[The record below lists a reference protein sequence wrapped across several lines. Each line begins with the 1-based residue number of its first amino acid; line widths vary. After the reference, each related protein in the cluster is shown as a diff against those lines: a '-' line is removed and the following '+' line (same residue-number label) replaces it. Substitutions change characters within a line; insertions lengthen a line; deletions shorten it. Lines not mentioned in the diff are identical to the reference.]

1 MMLPQELI
9 RQKRDGMELSAADI
23 REFINGVAQYRV
35 SEGQIAAFAMATY
48 FAGMKPS
55 EAVAL
60 TMAMRDSG
68 RVLDWRGMALNGPVV
83 DKHSTGGVGDV
94 VSLMLGPMLAACGCF
109 VPMISGRGLGHTG
122 GTLDK
127 LDSIPG
133 YQTNITIEKFQSVV
147 CSVGVA
153 IIGQTVELAPADSRI
168 YATRDVTAT
177 VESIPLIT
185 SSILSKKL
193 AAGLDALVMDVKVGS
208 GAFMPTLEKSREL
221 ADSIVQVGN
230 GAGMTTTALLT
241 DMNQSLAPCAG
252 NALEVRCA
260 IEYLRGAYTAP
271 AMARLHEV
279 TMALGVELLACSGCF
294 QDKMAGF
301 ARLERSLQNGTAAEI
316 FQKMVAALGGPA
328 DLLSRPTAYLAAAPV
343 VVDVKARDAGIV
355 AGFNTRA
362 LGLTVVALGGGR
374 QRADDPIN
382 PAVGLT
388 DIVAIGEKVARG
400 DLLARI
406 HAADAASAAAAEASF
421 RQALVMAERA
431 SAAVLAVV
439 PTATASSVVEAV
451 RPR

>member
-1 MMLPQELI
+1 MLPQEFI

-23 REFINGVAQYRV
+23 REFINGIAQDRV

-48 FAGMKPS
+48 FTGMTPS

-68 RVLDWRGMALNGPVV
+68 RVLDWRGMQLHGPVV

-94 VSLMLGPMLAACGCF
+94 VSLILGPMLAACGCF

-133 YQTNITIEKFQSVV
+133 YQTNITIEKFQTVV
-147 CSVGVA
+147 RDVGVA
-153 IIGQTVELAPADSRI
+153 IIGQTAELAPADKRI

-185 SSILSKKL
+185 GSILSKKL
-193 AAGLDALVMDVKVGS
+193 AAGLDALVMDVKIGS
-208 GAFMPTLEKSREL
+208 GAFMPTLDKSREL
-221 ADSIVQVGN
+221 ATSIVDAGN

-252 NALEVRCA
+252 NAIEVRCA
-260 IEYLRGAYTAP
+260 IDYLTGGYSKP
-271 AMARLHEV
+271 EMSRLHEV
-279 TMALGVELLACSGCF
+279 TMALGVELLSCSGCF

-328 DLLSRPTAYLAAAPV
+328 DLMSRPTAYLAVAPV
-343 VVDVKARDAGIV
+343 VMDVKAREVGIV
-355 AGFNTRA
+355 AGFDTRA
-362 LGLTVVALGGGR
+362 LGLAVVQLGGGR
-374 QRADDPIN
+374 QRASDTIN
-382 PAVGLT
+382 PAVGFS
-388 DIVAIGEKVARG
+388 DIAAIGAKVKRG
-400 DLLARI
+400 DLLARV
-406 HAADAASAAAAEASF
+406 HAADAETADVAQVAFLKSIAIGDQAS
-421 RQALVMAERA
+421 
-431 SAAVLAVV
+431 V
-439 PTATASSVVEAV
+439 PQPAVVEAV
-451 RPR
+451 RLL

>member
-1 MMLPQELI
+1 MLPQELI
-9 RQKRDGMELSAADI
+9 RQKRDGIELSAEDI
-23 REFINGVAQYRV
+23 REFINGVAQDRV
-35 SEGQIAAFAMATY
+35 SEGQIAAFTMATY
-48 FAGMKPS
+48 FKGMTRA

-133 YQTNITIEKFQSVV
+133 YQTNFTIEKFQAVV
-147 CSVGVA
+147 RDVGVA
-153 IIGQTVELAPADSRI
+153 IIGQTAELAPADKRI

-185 SSILSKKL
+185 GSILSKKH

-208 GAFMPTLEKSREL
+208 GAFMPTLDKSREL
-221 ADSIVQVGN
+221 ARSIVEVGCGTSTVR

-241 DMNQSLAPCAG
+241 DMNQSLASCAG
-252 NALEVRCA
+252 NAIEVRCA
-260 IEYLRGAYTAP
+260 IDYLTGGYTKP
-271 AMARLHEV
+271 EMSRLHEV
-279 TMALGVELLACSGCF
+279 TMALGVELLASSGRF

-301 ARLERSLQNGTAAEI
+301 AQLERSLQSGSAAEI
-316 FQKMVAALGGPA
+316 FQKMVAALGGPL
-328 DLLSRPTAYLAAAPV
+328 DLLARPTAYLAAAPV
-343 VVDVKARDAGIV
+343 VVDVMAREDGVV

-362 LGLTVVALGGGR
+362 LGLAVVELGGGR
-374 QRADDPIN
+374 QRASDTIN
-382 PAVGLT
+382 PAVGFT
-388 DIVAIGEKVARG
+388 DIVAIGAKVQRG
-400 DLLARI
+400 DVLVRI
-406 HAADAASAAAAEASF
+406 HAADAETAKVAQVALLESISIGDQASIPQPA
-421 RQALVMAERA
+421 
-431 SAAVLAVV
+431 
-439 PTATASSVVEAV
+439 VVEAV
-451 RPR
+451 RLG